1 LEREP
6 RELEDRIP
14 GGVAHAHAPEQSRR
28 RVCSK
33 PGAVAGKGVCEPE
46 RSGAGGYAFL
56 RGSEPGVVARR
67 GVHVHERSGVGGCTL
82 RGGCEAGY
90 CEEWQRG
97 VERCIPGQSKSG
109 AAARR
114 GMRTMAARR
123 GSAVIR

>member
-1 LEREP
+1 MHMRLSRAGE
-6 RELEDRIP
+6 
-14 GGVAHAHAPEQSRR
+14 GCAASQEQWWE
-28 RVCSK
+28 RVCVS
-33 PGAVAGKGVCEPE
+33 PSAAAWE
-46 RSGAGGYAFL
+46 GGDAFL
-56 RGSEPGVVARR
+56 RGSKPGVVARR
-67 GVHVHERSGVGGCTL
+67 GVQVHERSGVGGCTL

-90 CEEWQRG
+90 CKEWQRG